1 MKKSAKFKVGDRVTL
16 PHVGECEVRKVVA
29 IDGVFEYVL
38 ACENKLF
45 SVAESEILEVSDE
58 TDR

>member
-1 MKKSAKFKVGDRVTL
+1 MKKAKYKVGDRVVL

-38 ACENKLF
+38 TCGKEVF
-45 SVAESEILEVSDE
+45 SIAESEIREVSDE
-58 TDR
+58 KAGR